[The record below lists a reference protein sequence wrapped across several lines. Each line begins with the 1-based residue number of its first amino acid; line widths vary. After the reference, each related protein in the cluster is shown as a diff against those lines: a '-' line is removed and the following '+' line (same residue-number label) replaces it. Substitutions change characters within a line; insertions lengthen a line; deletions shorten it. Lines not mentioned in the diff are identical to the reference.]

1 MLCKGHDQKMEFID
15 FFGIY
20 WLIIKYLIYFA
31 AIIILLS
38 SLDDFFIDCYYWIRR
53 VWRKI
58 TVYKKYPPFNVN
70 ELYKNEEKPIAIMV
84 PAWQETGVVAE
95 MAALAASTFE
105 YYNYHIFIGTYP
117 NDPDTQTE
125 VDQVVN
131 HYHNVH
137 KVVTR
142 DPGPTSKS
150 DCLNNVIEQIFAFEK
165 THNIEFEAFVL
176 HDAEDVIHPLELKLF
191 NHLLGKGNDL
201 IQVPVVPFERKWY
214 EFTAGHYEDEF
225 AETHGKDMLVRESI
239 LGFVPSAGV
248 GTALSRKAI
257 KKLIE
262 LHNGE
267 VFILGTLTED
277 YNLGFELFRE
287 KMKLIFAR
295 VPVEIE
301 YSAKNA
307 FGKPVTRKKKV
318 LVAVREFFPSTFS
331 TAVRQKSRWI
341 IGIVF
346 QGWKS
351 IGWNHP
357 GLATKYILFRDR
369 KAIFTNLANL
379 LAYFLVL
386 NVLIMMFYAKIAT
399 DTWWYPELVPPG
411 SFLWTLLILNAFFL
425 LNRIVQRMYFTYLNF
440 GMRGALL
447 SVPRIIWGNI
457 INIFAMWRATVQVLN
472 IKSGVNNLSWDKTTH
487 DFPVNTTLSM
497 RLGEL
502 CLEHGLLDHAV
513 LDKVLEEQ
521 KVTHK
526 PLGMILMEKD
536 ILDEEKLTKLLS
548 IQNDLE
554 YIDVDA
560 DELDHSAIKK
570 ADPYILLEYDI
581 LILKKQNGIQP
592 FVSSGQIV
600 DVVVEKCENVL
611 KSNIEL
617 FITKSSTIESLQH
630 QALFK
635 DLSMDEFRQL
645 KMIMKHKMLPKN
657 IIPQVLSHR
666 EQTDDDLIASC
677 QHFGFLP
684 AGQLKRIYI

>member
-1 MLCKGHDQKMEFID
+1 MDFID
-15 FFGIY
+15 FFAIY
-20 WLIIKYLIYFA
+20 WLLIKYLIYFA
-31 AIIILLS
+31 AIVILLS

-53 VWRKI
+53 LWRKI
-58 TVYKKYPPFNVN
+58 TVYKKHKPFNVN

-117 NDPDTQTE
+117 NDPDTQAE

-150 DCLNNVIEQIFAFEK
+150 DCLNNVIEEIFNFEK

-191 NHLLGKGNDL
+191 NHLLGKNDL

-257 KKLIE
+257 KKLRE
-262 LHNGE
+262 LHEGQ

-277 YNLGFELFRE
+277 YNLGFELF
-287 KMKLIFAR
+287 KQNMKLIFAR
-295 VPVEIE
+295 VPVEVE
-301 YSAKNA
+301 YTTKNI
-307 FGKPVTRKKKV
+307 FGKVVTRKKEV
-318 LVAVREFFPSTFS
+318 LIAVREFFPSTFA

-351 IGWNHP
+351 IGWKHK
-357 GLATKYILFRDR
+357 GIATKYILFRDR

-379 LAYFLVL
+379 LAYFLVF
-386 NVLIMMFYAKIAT
+386 NVLIMSLYAKAT
-399 DTWWYPELVPPG
+399 TDNWWYPELVPEN
-411 SFLWTLLILNAFFL
+411 SFLQTLLVFNAFFL
-425 LNRIVQRMYFTYLNF
+425 LNRVLQRMYFTSLNF
-440 GMRGALL
+440 GVRGALL

-457 INIFAMWRATVQVLN
+457 INIFAMWRATSQVLN
-472 IKSGVNNLSWDKTTH
+472 MKSGVKDLSWDKTTH

-502 CLEHGLLDHAV
+502 CLENGLLDHTE

-521 KVTHK
+521 RMTHK
-526 PLGMILMEKD
+526 PLGMILMGKG
-536 ILDEEKLTKLLS
+536 ILNEEDLTKLLS

-554 YIDVDA
+554 YIDVKA
-560 DELDHSAIKK
+560 DDLDHSAIKK
-570 ADPYILLEYDI
+570 ADPYILLEHDI
-581 LILKKQNGIQP
+581 LILKEQNNIQP
-592 FVSSGQIV
+592 LVSSGQIV
-600 DVVVEKCENVL
+600 DVVMDNCESRLKNNV
-611 KSNIEL
+611 EL
-617 FITKSSTIESLQH
+617 FITKSSTIEEMQH
-630 QALFK
+630 KMFFQ
-635 DLSMDEFRQL
+635 DLTQDEFRQL
-645 KMIMKHKMLPKN
+645 KMILKHKMIPKS
-657 IIPQVLSHR
+657 IVPQILSHR
-666 EQTDDDLIASC
+666 QETGDDLIASC
-677 QHFGFLP
+677 QYFGFLP